1 MIWLLLSGVILCLIG
16 AIIFIIKLSGQI
28 NTQMNSSE
36 QRLNNQINSIF
47 GILNERMDKNTHNLG
62 TTLDNKLNN
71 LNNVMG
77 KVQSNLGGVIEI
89 QRQLDL
95 KLKDISALQDLLRA
109 PKFRGEIGE
118 TLLGNLLAQ
127 ILPEENF
134 MLQHRFKTGDTVDA
148 AIKLGQHIL
157 PIDAKF
163 PLENFR
169 RMNETD
175 NENDIN
181 NFRKVFIRDVKNR
194 IDEIS
199 KKYILPDEGTFDFA
213 FMYIPA
219 ESIYSEITK
228 EPDLTSYARSKKVI
242 SVSPNTFYAYLQAI
256 CYGLHGLKIERNIQ
270 TVIANL
276 SRVTQ
281 DLEKFKDDFR
291 VLGSHLKNANDK
303 FGDAQMR
310 LDKFS
315 DKLLTVQNL
324 KVTDQ
329 AKPE

>member
-1 MIWLLLSGVILCLIG
+1 MIWLLGLLILCLIG
-16 AIIFIIKLSGQI
+16 AIIFIARLSAQI

-36 QRLNNQINSIF
+36 QRLNNQMNSIF
-47 GILNERMDKNTHNLG
+47 GILNERIDKNTHNLG
-62 TTLDNKLNN
+62 ETLDNKLNN
-71 LNNVMG
+71 LNSVIG
-77 KVQSNLGGVIEI
+77 KVQLNLGGMMEV
-89 QRQLDL
+89 QRQLDI

-109 PKFRGEIGE
+109 PKFRGEVGE

-134 MLQHRFKTGDTVDA
+134 MLQHRFKTGDSVDA
-148 AIKLGQHIL
+148 AIKLGQNIL

-175 NENDIN
+175 NEADMNS
-181 NFRKVFIRDVKNR
+181 FRKAFIRDVKNR

-219 ESIYSEITK
+219 ESVYSEITK
-228 EPDLTSYARSKKVI
+228 EPDLTSYAKTKKVI

-270 TVIANL
+270 VVIANL
-276 SRVTQ
+276 SRLGQ
-281 DLEKFKDDFR
+281 DLDRFKDDFR
-291 VLGSHLKNANDK
+291 VLGSHLKNASDK
-303 FGDAQMR
+303 FGDAQTR

-315 DKLLTVQNL
+315 DKLSTVQDL
-324 KVTDQ
+324 KAIEQ
-329 AKPE
+329 KNIE